1 MDYNRIY
8 EYRFR
13 NVSKEKKLTVWKEI
27 SEYIF
32 KRLGSPQRILDPAA
46 GECEFINSISSK
58 EKWAL
63 DINGD
68 FLSKHAA
75 GDVTVKV
82 GNCLHSD
89 LPGNYFDAVFISNFL
104 EHLDKPDDIDTLLSR
119 MFVTLKTGGKIA
131 IMGPNFKYCMKEY
144 FNFADHKLILT
155 ESSLEEYLY
164 SAGFEI
170 VSVIPR
176 FIPYSFQS
184 RLPVNKLI
192 VRGYLA
198 FPFLWKFF
206 GKQFLL
212 FAEKKV
218 VI

>member
-13 NVSKEKKLTVWKEI
+13 NVSKGKKLTVWKEI

-32 KRLGSPQRILDPAA
+32 NRLDKPEKILDPAA

-68 FLSKHAA
+68 FLKKHAA
-75 GDVTVKV
+75 KDVTIKV
-82 GNCLHSD
+82 GNCLQTD
-89 LPGNYFDAVFISNFL
+89 LPENYFDAVFISNFL
-104 EHLDKPDDIDTLLSR
+104 EHLDTSADIDTLLSR
-119 MFVTLKTGGKIA
+119 MFMTLKRGGKIA

-144 FNFADHKLILT
+144 FNFADHKLIIT

-170 VSVIPR
+170 VRVIPR

-184 RLPVNKLI
+184 RLPVNKMI
-192 VRGYLA
+192 VRLYLA
-198 FPFLWKFF
+198 IPVLWNFF
-206 GKQFLL
+206 GKQFLV
-212 FAEKKV
+212 FAYKKP